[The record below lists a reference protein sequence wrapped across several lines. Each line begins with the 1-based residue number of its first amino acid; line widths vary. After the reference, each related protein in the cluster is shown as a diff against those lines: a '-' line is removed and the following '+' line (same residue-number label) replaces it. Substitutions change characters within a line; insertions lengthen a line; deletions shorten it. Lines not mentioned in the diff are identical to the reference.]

1 MKGAGALLFA
11 ILASGCQAGM
21 VGNPRAAALNLELGA
36 SYLSQG
42 RLELARDKLT
52 RATRQDPGSPEAHRV
67 LGMVF
72 ESLNDAASAEN
83 HYRRAVRLAP
93 RDVEALNSLGV
104 FQCRRAGNARQ
115 GLEVLK
121 RAARAA
127 SADRRA
133 EVYTNCGLC
142 ELPQDRASAEL
153 WFRRALEL
161 DPGHK
166 PARLFLERLGVHN

>member
-1 MKGAGALLFA
+1 
-11 ILASGCQAGM
+11 M

-52 RATRQDPGSPEAHRV
+52 RATRQDPGSSEAHRV

-142 ELPQDRASAEL
+142 ELPHDRASAEL

-166 PARLFLERLGVHN
+166 PARLFLERLGAHN

>member
-1 MKGAGALLFA
+1 MKGAGAFLFA
-11 ILASGCQAGM
+11 LLASGCQASM
-21 VGNPRAAALNLELGA
+21 VDNPQAAALNLELGA

-52 RATRQDPGSPEAHRV
+52 RATRQDPGSSEAHRV

-72 ESLNDAASAEN
+72 ESLNDAARAEN

-104 FQCRRAGNARQ
+104 FQCLQTGNPSQ

-121 RAARAA
+121 RAAREA
-127 SADRRA
+127 SDARRV

-142 ELPQDRASAEL
+142 ELPQDSANARR
-153 WFRRALEL
+153 WFRLALEL
-161 DPGHK
+161 DPRHE
-166 PARLFLERLGVHN
+166 PARLFLESLGAHN